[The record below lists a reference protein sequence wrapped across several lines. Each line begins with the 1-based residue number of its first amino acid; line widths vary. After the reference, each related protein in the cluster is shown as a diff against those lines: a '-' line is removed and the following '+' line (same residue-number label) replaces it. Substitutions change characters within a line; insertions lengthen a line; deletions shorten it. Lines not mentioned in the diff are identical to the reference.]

1 VRELF
6 GFERVQALLAGG
18 PDAGRAVE
26 AAVEFGQD
34 DDITVTRLAIGV
46 EVSISLMAPVLA

>member
-1 VRELF
+1 MRELF
-6 GFERVQALLAGG
+6 GFERVQAPLAGG